1 MFSMLRQMNLS
12 MNTSPVSNGRAGW
25 AVALWHEM
33 TRLCS
38 KMLRKIAPALIALTL
53 VTGCTTDGIGPKQGF
68 GTLGGAAAGGL
79 LGSQI
84 GGGTGKLVAVGAGTL
99 LGAFLGSEIGSSLD
113 RADQAYA
120 GRAVQQAQA
129 APIGQKIVW
138 NNPESGNSGVIVPT
152 REGRQADTNA
162 YCREYQQ
169 TVTVGGRTQQAFG
182 QACQQPDG
190 SWKIVQ

>member
-1 MFSMLRQMNLS
+1 
-12 MNTSPVSNGRAGW
+12 
-25 AVALWHEM
+25 
-33 TRLCS
+33 
-38 KMLRKIAPALIALTL
+38 MLRKIAPALIALT
-53 VTGCTTDGIGPKQGF
+53 VMAGCTTDGIGPKQGF

-79 LGSQI
+79 LGAQI
-84 GGGTGKLVAVGAGTL
+84 GGGTGKLAATAAGTL

-120 GRAVQQAQA
+120 GRAVQQAYA

-138 NNPESGNSGVIVPT
+138 NNPESGNSGVIVPI
-152 REGRQADTNA
+152 REGRQANTNA

>member
-1 MFSMLRQMNLS
+1 
-12 MNTSPVSNGRAGW
+12 
-25 AVALWHEM
+25 
-33 TRLCS
+33 
-38 KMLRKIAPALIALTL
+38 MLRKIAPALIALTL
-53 VTGCTTDGIGPKQGF
+53 VAGCTTDSFGPKQGF

-84 GGGTGKLVAVGAGTL
+84 GGGTGKLVAVGAGTI

-120 GRAVQQAQA
+120 GRAIQQSYA

-138 NNPESGNSGVIVPT
+138 DNPESGNSGVIVPI
-152 REGRQADTNA
+152 REGRQANTNA

-190 SWKIVQ
+190 SWKIVR

>member
-1 MFSMLRQMNLS
+1 MVKKF
-12 MNTSPVSNGRAGW
+12 
-25 AVALWHEM
+25 
-33 TRLCS
+33 
-38 KMLRKIAPALIALTL
+38 APALLALTH
-53 VTGCTTDGIGPKQGF
+53 VAGCTTDGIGPKQGF

-84 GGGTGKLVAVGAGTL
+84 GGGTGKLVAVGAGTI
-99 LGAFLGSEIGSSLD
+99 LGALLGSEIGSSLD

-120 GRAVQQAQA
+120 GRAVQQAYA

-152 REGRQADTNA
+152 REGRQPNTNA

>member
-1 MFSMLRQMNLS
+1 ML
-12 MNTSPVSNGRAGW
+12 T
-25 AVALWHEM
+25 
-33 TRLCS
+33 
-38 KMLRKIAPALIALTL
+38 KIAPALLALAL
-53 VTGCTTDGIGPKQGF
+53 MAGCTTDGIGPKQGF

-84 GGGTGKLVAVGAGTL
+84 GGGTGKLVAVGAGTI
-99 LGAFLGSEIGSSLD
+99 LGALLGSEIGSSLD

-120 GRAVQQAQA
+120 GRAVQQAYA

-138 NNPESGNSGVIVPT
+138 NNPESGNSGVIVPI
-152 REGRQADTNA
+152 REGRQSNTNA

>member
-1 MFSMLRQMNLS
+1 
-12 MNTSPVSNGRAGW
+12 
-25 AVALWHEM
+25 
-33 TRLCS
+33 
-38 KMLRKIAPALIALTL
+38 MLRKIAPALIALT
-53 VTGCTTDGIGPKQGF
+53 VMAGCTTDGIGPKQGF

-79 LGSQI
+79 LGAQI
-84 GGGTGKLVAVGAGTL
+84 GGGTGKLAATAAGTL

-120 GRAVQQAQA
+120 GRAVQQAYA
-129 APIGQKIVW
+129 APIGQQIVW
-138 NNPESGNSGVIVPT
+138 NNPESGNSGVIVPI
-152 REGRQADTNA
+152 REGRQANTNA

>member
-1 MFSMLRQMNLS
+1 MVKKF
-12 MNTSPVSNGRAGW
+12 
-25 AVALWHEM
+25 
-33 TRLCS
+33 
-38 KMLRKIAPALIALTL
+38 APALLALTL
-53 VTGCTTDGIGPKQGF
+53 V
-68 GTLGGAAAGGL
+68 
-79 LGSQI
+79 
-84 GGGTGKLVAVGAGTL
+84 AVGQRGTHRPRRDAQAERPGVVVGLPAGPLAERGLVGTI
-99 LGAFLGSEIGSSLD
+99 LGALLGSEIGSSLD

-120 GRAVQQAQA
+120 GRAVQQAYA

-138 NNPESGNSGVIVPT
+138 NNPESGNSGVIVPI
-152 REGRQADTNA
+152 REGRQSNTNA

>member
-1 MFSMLRQMNLS
+1 
-12 MNTSPVSNGRAGW
+12 
-25 AVALWHEM
+25 
-33 TRLCS
+33 
-38 KMLRKIAPALIALTL
+38 MLRKIAPALIALTL
-53 VTGCTTDGIGPKQGF
+53 VAGCTTDGIGPKQGF

-84 GGGTGKLVAVGAGTL
+84 GGGTGKLAATAAGTL

-120 GRAVQQAQA
+120 GRAVQQAYA
-129 APIGQKIVW
+129 APIGQQIVW
-138 NNPESGNSGVIVPT
+138 NNPESGNSGVIVPI
-152 REGRQADTNA
+152 REGHQANTNA

>member
-1 MFSMLRQMNLS
+1 MPACRHFVPAPLVDFDEALR
-12 MNTSPVSNGRAGW
+12 
-25 AVALWHEM
+25 
-33 TRLCS
+33 
-38 KMLRKIAPALIALTL
+38 KMLKRVAPALIALAL
-53 VTGCTTDGIGPKQGF
+53 LSGCTTDGLGPKQGL

-79 LGSQI
+79 LGSTI

-113 RADQAYA
+113 RADQGYA
-120 GRAVQQAQA
+120 GRAAQRA
-129 APIGQKIVW
+129 YEAPIGEKIVW
-138 NNPESGNSGVIVPT
+138 SNPESGNSGAIVPT
-152 REGRQADTNA
+152 REGRQPGTNA

-190 SWKIVQ
+190 TWKIVS

>member
-1 MFSMLRQMNLS
+1 
-12 MNTSPVSNGRAGW
+12 
-25 AVALWHEM
+25 
-33 TRLCS
+33 
-38 KMLRKIAPALIALTL
+38 MLRKIAPALIALT
-53 VTGCTTDGIGPKQGF
+53 VMAGCTTDGIGPKQGF

-79 LGSQI
+79 LGAQI
-84 GGGTGKLVAVGAGTL
+84 GGGGGKLAATAAGTL

-120 GRAVQQAQA
+120 GRAVQQAYA
-129 APIGQKIVW
+129 APIGQQIVW
-138 NNPESGNSGVIVPT
+138 NNPESGNSGVIVPI
-152 REGRQADTNA
+152 REGRQANTNA

>member
-1 MFSMLRQMNLS
+1 ML
-12 MNTSPVSNGRAGW
+12 T
-25 AVALWHEM
+25 
-33 TRLCS
+33 
-38 KMLRKIAPALIALTL
+38 KIAPALVALTL
-53 VTGCTTDGIGPKQGF
+53 MAGCTTDGIGPKQGF

-84 GGGTGKLVAVGAGTL
+84 GGGTGKLVAVGAGTI
-99 LGAFLGSEIGSSLD
+99 LGALLGSEIGSSLD

-120 GRAVQQAQA
+120 GRAVQQAYA

-138 NNPESGNSGVIVPT
+138 NNPESGNSGVIVPI
-152 REGRQADTNA
+152 REGRQPNTNA

>member
-1 MFSMLRQMNLS
+1 
-12 MNTSPVSNGRAGW
+12 
-25 AVALWHEM
+25 
-33 TRLCS
+33 
-38 KMLRKIAPALIALTL
+38 MLRKIAPALIALT
-53 VTGCTTDGIGPKQGF
+53 VMAGCTTDGIGPKQGF

-79 LGSQI
+79 LGAQI
-84 GGGTGKLVAVGAGTL
+84 GGGTGKLAATAAGTL

-120 GRAVQQAQA
+120 GRAVQQAQS
-129 APIGQKIVW
+129 APIGQRIVW
-138 NNPESGNSGVIVPT
+138 NNPESGNSGVIVPI
-152 REGRQADTNA
+152 REGRQPNTNA

>member
-1 MFSMLRQMNLS
+1 
-12 MNTSPVSNGRAGW
+12 
-25 AVALWHEM
+25 
-33 TRLCS
+33 
-38 KMLRKIAPALIALTL
+38 MLRKIAPVLIALTL
-53 VTGCTTDGIGPKQGF
+53 VGGCTTDGFGPKQGF

-84 GGGTGKLVAVGAGTL
+84 GGGTGKLAATAAGTL
-99 LGAFLGSEIGSSLD
+99 LGAFLGNEIGSSLD

-120 GRAVQQAQA
+120 GRAVQQAYA
-129 APIGQKIVW
+129 APIGQQIVW
-138 NNPESGNSGVIVPT
+138 NNPESGNSGVIVPI
-152 REGRQADTNA
+152 REGHQANTNA

>member
-1 MFSMLRQMNLS
+1 MPVTEENLMMMRRTTIAAFAALS
-12 MNTSPVSNGRAGW
+12 LGLAACEGMNTGQTV
-25 AVALWHEM
+25 
-33 TRLCS
+33 
-38 KMLRKIAPALIALTL
+38 
-53 VTGCTTDGIGPKQGF
+53 

-84 GGGTGKLVAVGAGTL
+84 GGGSGKLAATAAGTL

-120 GRAVQQAQA
+120 GRAVQQAYA
-129 APIGQKIVW
+129 APIGQQIVW
-138 NNPESGNSGVIVPT
+138 NNPESGNSGVIVPI
-152 REGRQADTNA
+152 REGRQANTNA